1 MPTTSLKELE
11 LYAELLDLEE
21 ERFVTQPELKI
32 QRSIEMFGE
41 VEDTSSQTRRSLAS
55 VFRFEKKG
63 KMKGQLPSFSQS
75 TSDLYGDLSRIG
87 VLYIKKGGVDE
98 FSPKDFHLWVNVP
111 IELIEF
117 LAEKA
122 LSAKS
127 LFLRLGLSVSPKFL
141 VDNYVEPQVP
151 ELKNLISLD
160 DIDDNHLVTC
170 AVREIEVFT
179 KQTNVNF
186 VQS

>member
-1 MPTTSLKELE
+1 MPTASFKELE
-11 LYAELLDLEE
+11 IYAELLELEK
-21 ERFVTQPELKI
+21 ERFVTQPELKV

-122 LSAKS
+122 LSAKP
-127 LFLRLGLSVSPKFL
+127 LFLRLGVSVSPKF
-141 VDNYVEPQVP
+141 VSDNYIEPHVP
-151 ELKNLISLD
+151 ELKRLINFD
-160 DIDDNHLVTC
+160 DIDDNHLVIC

-179 KQTNVNF
+179 RQTNVKF